1 MTDKQKAIKKAY
13 DEITAQAAKIYG
25 NDWTYAELMK
35 FQRFTKLEK
44 SMQKSI
50 DAMYKEIRGLIETD
64 LNINY
69 LESATNEY
77 EGLLTSGVKLP
88 SIKKLYDAKA
98 AIQAPFG
105 GVVWYERLGQ
115 NADEVLV
122 DLSNTI
128 RSGIYN
134 GVSYSNMT
142 KELNRVFG
150 KKDGKWGDRIIN
162 DTIAR
167 TETRRVISVGQTDV
181 LDKVPESVGLM
192 KKWVTVKDERVRS
205 SHQSMNGVTI
215 PYDEEFVTPLG
226 SKGKAPMQLKGPN
239 AKADNIN
246 CFPGETFVAIPT
258 ELEKGYKRY
267 YEGDLITIETA
278 GGIKLSGTPNHPILT
293 DKGWVAL
300 KLINAGDNV
309 ICGDLRENSVSTNP
323 NIKDKPAV
331 ISEVFNF
338 IGVGF
343 AAQRATGAVE
353 QFHGDGFNSEV
364 DIVNMLSELRNECD
378 PSISKPFR
386 KDMLMLSNLRKT
398 VLNSNSS
405 FYSTF
410 YRLNSTKKRLVS
422 FFSKSLFFFKS
433 TLRHP
438 KVHRITSVPLSD
450 SRLIEDS
457 NNNGSATVEL
467 FSELLYRKPGMVK
480 VDNVVRVD
488 VCSFNGHV
496 YNLQTKNSF
505 YVASSNIITQGELKY
520 NGIISHNCRCIM
532 RSVIP

>member
-25 NDWTYAELMK
+25 NDWTYADLMK

-44 SMQKSI
+44 SMQKAI

-69 LESATNEY
+69 IESATTEY
-77 EGLLTSGVKLP
+77 EGLLTSGLKLP

-98 AIQAPFG
+98 AIKAPFG

-142 KELNRVFG
+142 NELQGIFG
-150 KKDGKWGDRIIN
+150 SDKVLN

-205 SHQSMNGVTI
+205 SHQSMNGKTI
-215 PYDEEFVTPLG
+215 PYEQDFVTPLG

-239 AKADNIN
+239 AKAD
-246 CFPGETFVAIPT
+246 
-258 ELEKGYKRY
+258 
-267 YEGDLITIETA
+267 
-278 GGIKLSGTPNHPILT
+278 
-293 DKGWVAL
+293 
-300 KLINAGDNV
+300 V
-309 ICGDLRENSVSTNP
+309 I
-323 NIKDKPAV
+323 
-331 ISEVFNF
+331 
-338 IGVGF
+338 
-343 AAQRATGAVE
+343 
-353 QFHGDGFNSEV
+353 
-364 DIVNMLSELRNECD
+364 
-378 PSISKPFR
+378 
-386 KDMLMLSNLRKT
+386 
-398 VLNSNSS
+398 
-405 FYSTF
+405 
-410 YRLNSTKKRLVS
+410 
-422 FFSKSLFFFKS
+422 
-433 TLRHP
+433 
-438 KVHRITSVPLSD
+438 
-450 SRLIEDS
+450 
-457 NNNGSATVEL
+457 
-467 FSELLYRKPGMVK
+467 
-480 VDNVVRVD
+480 
-488 VCSFNGHV
+488 
-496 YNLQTKNSF
+496 
-505 YVASSNIITQGELKY
+505 
-520 NGIISHNCRCIM
+520 NCRCIM